1 MGRFRMG
8 VLLAAGKYG
17 GKAAS
22 PTKDTGAGRERS
34 MSVSTL
40 ARKKEGRGLPA
51 LLALRWSG
59 S

>member
-1 MGRFRMG
+1 MG

-40 ARKKEGRGLPA
+40 ARKKRAGLPA
-51 LLALRWSG
+51 LLAFRWSG